1 MKVIEYILLQVTLLL
16 LIFYIYNDDN
26 LIKVDS
32 FIMISLFL
40 LATLVN
46 CFCIKYEETPC
57 NATI

>member
-1 MKVIEYILLQVTLLL
+1 MKVMEYILLQVTLLL